1 MPYAFALRL
10 DEADVA
16 PITTRLQALAASGIA
31 DTPPRITLAAYPDN
45 ADPAALAA
53 TAAALSVQ
61 WKRLTVRFA
70 GLGVFP
76 GEPAVLWLLPVAT
89 SALLVRHAQ
98 LLARHP
104 AHGPWASGAWVP
116 HVTLSDALP
125 DPAAL
130 AAAVSRAAE
139 GFQPFEATLAHV
151 DLIRTD
157 PADLLFSG
165 RLTG

>member
-10 DEADVA
+10 DEADCA
-16 PITTRLQALAASGIA
+16 PLTALLQALAASGFA
-31 DTPPRITLAAYPDN
+31 GTPPRITLAAYPDH

-76 GEPAVLWLLPVAT
+76 GEPAVLRLLPVAT

-104 AHGPWASGAWVP
+104 AQGPWASGAWVP

-125 DPAAL
+125 NPAAL

-139 GFQPFEATLAHV
+139 DFQPFEASLAHV
-151 DLIRTD
+151 DLIRSD
-157 PADLLFSG
+157 PPELLVSG
-165 RLTG
+165 QLAS